1 MALKCFLRFSTA
13 FAIRDMQIKTSLR
26 LILTPVKMAKIIKK
40 IKKKTMTNSWIWGKG
55 ALFPAG
61 GSTDWCSYYGK
72 QCGIFSKS

>member
-13 FAIRDMQIKTSLR
+13 FAIRDMQIR
-26 LILTPVKMAKIIKK
+26 IILTPVKMAKIIKK
-40 IKKKTMTNSWIWGKG
+40 LKKKTMTNSWIWRKG